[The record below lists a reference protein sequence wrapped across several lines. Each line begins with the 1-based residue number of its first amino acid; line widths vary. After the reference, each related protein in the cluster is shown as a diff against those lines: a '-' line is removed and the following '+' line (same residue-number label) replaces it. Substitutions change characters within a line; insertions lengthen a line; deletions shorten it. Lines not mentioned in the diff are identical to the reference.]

1 MENISFVD
9 FQKMD
14 IRVAQIKVAEE
25 IVGADKLYRLIVDL
39 GTEERELVAGIKQ
52 YYPKEELIGKKIIM
66 LANLEPRVIRGVTS
80 HGMVL
85 CGHTEDRGMLCVT
98 TIEKDLPN
106 GSKVS

>member
-1 MENISFVD
+1 MDNISFAE

-14 IRVAQIKVAEE
+14 IRVAQIKLAEE

-39 GTEERELVAGIKQ
+39 GSEERELVAGIKQ
-52 YYPKEELIGKKIIM
+52 YYPKEELVGKKILM
-66 LANLEPRVIRGVTS
+66 LANLEPKLIRGVNS

-85 CGHTEDRGMLCVT
+85 CAHPEDRSQLCVT